1 MGTKNAL
8 SRSLRN
14 RKLPQHFRMDVLNG
28 IAWDSER
35 DRIFVTGK
43 RWPRMFEIELVEIS
57 MAASDVKST
66 CTVPKNSHI

>member
-1 MGTKNAL
+1 
-8 SRSLRN
+8 
-14 RKLPQHFRMDVLNG
+14 MDVLNG